1 MGEQTQSWFY
11 DLLAQSI
18 DVSQKGI
25 DTALQRYSSPWR
37 THQEIL
43 SEGVTV
49 AFNIVINLLCE
60 KRAYCDETLLGRGKA
75 WMVR

>member
-1 MGEQTQSWFY
+1 MGEQTQSWLS

-25 DTALQRYSSPWR
+25 DTALQRCSNPWR
-37 THQEIL
+37 MHQEIL

-49 AFNIVINLLCE
+49 ALNIVINLLCE
-60 KRAYCDETLLGRGKA
+60 KRA
-75 WMVR
+75 